1 MVFAGTHATVVWL
14 LLMVIFNAPLE
25 IKEIV
30 ILEHLPNRSECV
42 KRVNEAVKIGLPPKT
57 NMGCLEV
64 KNVSNIF
71 GDKNVGHYERNER

>member
-1 MVFAGTHATVVWL
+1 
-14 LLMVIFNAPLE
+14 MVIFNAPLE

-64 KNVSNIF
+64 KNVRNSKIY